1 MPKHRTPRGIA
12 RWAFVPGG
20 KAFARGCPR
29 CGAAPYNLCL
39 RVRNSSVTG
48 NGDDGAYLVKLKT
61 FHPERKQPPIDE
73 PGVDVGGDP

>member
-1 MPKHRTPRGIA
+1 
-12 RWAFVPGG
+12 
-20 KAFARGCPR
+20 
-29 CGAAPYNLCL
+29 
-39 RVRNSSVTG
+39 VRNSSVTG